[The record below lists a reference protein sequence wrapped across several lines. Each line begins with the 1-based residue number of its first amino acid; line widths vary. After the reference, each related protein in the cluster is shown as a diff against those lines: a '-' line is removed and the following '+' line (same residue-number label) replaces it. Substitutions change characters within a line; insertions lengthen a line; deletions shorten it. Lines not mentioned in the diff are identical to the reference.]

1 MLSSL
6 DCARRPAASERTLRC
21 YSCIEARCPS
31 AHRCEVARLE
41 DTRRG
46 KQADDAVRGR
56 GVCLLSL
63 RRLQSSQRGVELCWL
78 RLRGLHCAHLL
89 VASAALS

>member
-1 MLSSL
+1 VLSSL
-6 DCARRPAASERTLRC
+6 DCARRPAASERTLLWH
-21 YSCIEARCPS
+21 SCSEARCPS
-31 AHRCEVARLE
+31 AHRCEVAGLK

-56 GVCLLSL
+56 GVRLLSL
-63 RRLQSSQRGVELCWL
+63 RRQQSSQPGVELCWL
-78 RLRGLHCAHLL
+78 RLHGLHCAHLL